1 MKPINRTLSDH
12 LVEAMRERIL
22 SSALP
27 PDQPV
32 RQDLLAA
39 EMGVSKIPLRE
50 ALTRL
55 EQEGL
60 VRSHAHRGFFVC
72 PLSTAEAEE
81 VYALRLKLEPDAV
94 ALAAERATLLERTT
108 AEQVL
113 ATLDRVT
120 TKHGDGVGAFNRA
133 FHLAL
138 IRPCGQFTTI
148 CILERLQVLSERY
161 VRKHLEQL
169 GRDERANDEHRQIL
183 KAWLGR
189 KPRKVHELMSRHIDK
204 TLRDLRQQLEVE
216 AAPKD
221 TPPRRSRSA

>member
-1 MKPINRTLSDH
+1 MTIINRTLSDQ

-22 SSALP
+22 SSVLV
-27 PDQPV
+27 PDQPI
-32 RQDLLAA
+32 RQDVLAA
-39 EMGVSKIPLRE
+39 ELGVSKIPLRE
-50 ALTRL
+50 AMARL

-72 PLSTAEAEE
+72 ALSTAELEE

-94 ALAAERATLLERTT
+94 VLASERATDAERAA

-120 TKHGDGVGAFNRA
+120 TKHGEGVGAFNRA

-138 IRPCGQFTTI
+138 IRPCGQPTTI
-148 CILERLQVLSERY
+148 SFLERLQVLSERY
-161 VRKHLEQL
+161 VRKHLEAL
-169 GRDERANDEHRQIL
+169 GRDERANEEHRQIL

-189 KPRKVHELMSRHIDK
+189 KSTKIHDLTLRHVEK
-204 TLRDLRQQLEVE
+204 TLRDLRQQLDSE
-216 AAPKD
+216 
-221 TPPRRSRSA
+221 SA